1 MRSLNRSAAA
11 MSFPRFLL
19 PALFIAFPVQADA
32 MRLDYDVYAG
42 GIFLVSG
49 VMKLDLD
56 HDRYSA
62 GVEAKGGRLVD
73 LLSRWSYQASA
84 EGRVENGVQVSP
96 EEFRSLRSQRKGKRA
111 LNMDYDKVGNV
122 SVSAEPPLSEL
133 AANAVAPEFRP
144 RTLDPVSAMVGVIA
158 SGSAS
163 GCAGT
168 FPVFDGRRRYDVVVT
183 SSGTDTLQ
191 KSSRNMHAGKAEK
204 CTILL
209 HPVAGFER
217 DRDKEDFFRY
227 GVDRSATAWFAR
239 PLAGEP
245 PVPVRIQVDL
255 EWVSV
260 VMNLVSAKPS

>member
-1 MRSLNRSAAA
+1 MSSLRLITAA
-11 MSFPRFLL
+11 FL
-19 PALFIAFPVQADA
+19 IAFPARADA
-32 MRLDYDVYAG
+32 MKLDYDIYAG
-42 GIFLVSG
+42 GLFLISG
-49 VMKLDLD
+49 EMKLDLGR
-56 HDRYSA
+56 DRYSA

-73 LLSRWSYQASA
+73 LLSRWSYKASA
-84 EGRVENGVQVSP
+84 DGRVENGVQVSP
-96 EEFRSLRSQRKGKRA
+96 EEFRSFRNLRKRKHA

-122 SVSAEPPLSEL
+122 AVKAEPPQSEL

-144 RTLDPVSAMVGVIA
+144 NTLDPVSAMVGVIA
-158 SGSAS
+158 AGNTS
-163 GCAGT
+163 GCSGT

-183 SSGTDTLQ
+183 SNGIDTLQ
-191 KSSRNMHAGKAEK
+191 KSSRNMHAGEAEK

-227 GVDRSATAWFAR
+227 GVDRTATAWFAK
-239 PLAGEP
+239 PLAGGP

-260 VMNLVSAKPS
+260 VMNLVEATDS